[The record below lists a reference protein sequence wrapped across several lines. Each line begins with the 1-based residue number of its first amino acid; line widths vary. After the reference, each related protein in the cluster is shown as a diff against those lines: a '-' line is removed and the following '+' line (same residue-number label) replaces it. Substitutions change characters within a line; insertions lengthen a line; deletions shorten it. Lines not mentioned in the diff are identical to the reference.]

1 MIIKAPA
8 KINFGLW
15 IGTKREDNYHPISSI
30 FIPVSLYDVVNL
42 EITKT
47 TGIRFT
53 ANSSEIPDD
62 KNNLC
67 WKAAERFLSKAGLS
81 SGVNINL
88 EKNIPVEAGLGG
100 GSSDA
105 AAVLSGLSKL
115 YPEAHSKK
123 EIFGIAAT
131 LGADVPFFLQDS
143 PCSAGGIGEILD
155 PVDFSRVFSCPSKA
169 GPPQGFILLVVP
181 SLSMCSADAY
191 AEFDRQISGR
201 PQKHGGSQIPVDY
214 AEILQSLKS
223 IADAKNSVAN
233 DFEPVLFPH
242 YPELEEI
249 KQKLYDAGAEYA
261 SLTGSG
267 SVVYGMFLAEDNA
280 KKAEMIFKE
289 TYRTEIVR
297 PIC

>member
-15 IGTKREDNYHPISSI
+15 IGVKREDNYHPVSTI
-30 FIPVSLYDVVNL
+30 FVPVTLYDVLKL

-47 TGIRFT
+47 AGIRFNT
-53 ANSSEIPDD
+53 GSSEIPGD
-62 KNNLC
+62 NENLC
-67 WKAAERFLSKAGLS
+67 WKAAERFLSRAGLS
-81 SGVNINL
+81 SGVNIDL
-88 EKNIPVEAGLGG
+88 EKNIPVEAGMGG

-115 YPEAHSKK
+115 HPETLSKK
-123 EIFGIAAT
+123 EIFDIAVT

-143 PCSAGGIGEILD
+143 PCSASGIGEILD
-155 PVDFSRVFSCPSKA
+155 PVDFSRIFSRPSKT
-169 GPPQGFILLVVP
+169 GSPHGFILLVIP
-181 SLSMCSADAY
+181 SFPTCSADAY
-191 AEFDRQISGR
+191 AEFDRQLAGS
-201 PQKHGGSQIPVDY
+201 PQKYGSKPAPVDY
-214 AEILQSLKS
+214 AEILQSLTS
-223 IADAKNSVAN
+223 ISDAKNSVAN

-249 KQKLYDAGAEYA
+249 KQKLYNAGADYA

-280 KKAEMIFKE
+280 RKAEVIFKE
-289 TYRTEIVR
+289 SYRTEVVQ
-297 PIC
+297 PIS